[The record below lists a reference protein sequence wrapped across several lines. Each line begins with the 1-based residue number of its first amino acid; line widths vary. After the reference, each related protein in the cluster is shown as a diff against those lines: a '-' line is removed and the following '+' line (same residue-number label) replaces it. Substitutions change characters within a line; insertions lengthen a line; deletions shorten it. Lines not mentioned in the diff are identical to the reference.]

1 MNIYFFSINIGHD
14 WDNYNL
20 YHHIKTHLSFDDLI
34 LELQQRAQDY
44 INQNKHS
51 IDNQEYED
59 DNLLF
64 APYSNYPY
72 FEFPLKSCYD
82 MNISKYIQKIE
93 EVKCLEIWWLL
104 NSIIDIQNYF

>member
-1 MNIYFFSINIGHD
+1 MNIYFFSINIGSD

-44 INQNKHS
+44 IKKHKYE
-51 IDNQEYED
+51 IEIEEYED
-59 DNLLF
+59 DNYLF
-64 APYSNYPY
+64 VPYPNYPY

-82 MNISKYIQKIE
+82 MSISEYIQKIE
-93 EVKCLEIWWLL
+93 EVECLEIK
-104 NSIIDIQNYF
+104 